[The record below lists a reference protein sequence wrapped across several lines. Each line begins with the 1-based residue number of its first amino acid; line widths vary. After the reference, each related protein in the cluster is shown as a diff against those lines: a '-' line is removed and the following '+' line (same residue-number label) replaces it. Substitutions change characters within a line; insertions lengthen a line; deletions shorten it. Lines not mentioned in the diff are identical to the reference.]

1 MRRKNSGQVLENTKV
16 CRISLHKCKKK
27 IKFKYS
33 EEYLHFL
40 KDLHYFLFSS
50 ESRFLSHEC
59 CLKGAPKMYTA
70 LAGLESSADTFKNSI
85 AFFIQQRQCVI
96 SILVASTNDTSTD
109 D

>member
-1 MRRKNSGQVLENTKV
+1 
-16 CRISLHKCKKK
+16 
-27 IKFKYS
+27 
-33 EEYLHFL
+33 
-40 KDLHYFLFSS
+40 
-50 ESRFLSHEC
+50 
-59 CLKGAPKMYTA
+59 MYTA